1 MLALNFGFNFEDLN
15 SLSGLAK
22 LDHNFLQYVGNHD
35 PVLCT
40 KLHSYR
46 AAKITSIEKQE
57 YSRFLIQLATVLDD
71 FISELFYITGENLAA
86 KREHEKFDAIYEC
99 RRKFIQRYA
108 LKKYP
113 KEAIETIDF
122 EYISC
127 ELANLLG
134 SITEQSISE
143 SVLNWQANPEKYSKQ
158 LDLAAAYCAFMVHNH
173 SSLVLFDV
181 PMPRKHIRKRR
192 INQLRQNIHL
202 GFD

>member
-15 SLSGLAK
+15 SLSGLTR
-22 LDHNFLQYVGNHD
+22 LDQDFLQYVGNHD

-46 AAKITSIEKQE
+46 AAKITNIEKQE

-113 KEAIETIDF
+113 KEASDVRF
-122 EYISC
+122 SY
-127 ELANLLG
+127 
-134 SITEQSISE
+134 
-143 SVLNWQANPEKYSKQ
+143 EKLMEKQ
-158 LDLAAAYCAFMVHNH
+158 VKLT
-173 SSLVLFDV
+173 
-181 PMPRKHIRKRR
+181 
-192 INQLRQNIHL
+192 
-202 GFD
+202 